1 MAMAAR
7 WMTKVLRWA
16 EIDSAPTASL
26 FNFRWRS
33 GGFRWPEFSIVDDVL
48 WSFVTV
54 FESVALVS
62 MLGFFFVFYGCTV

>member
-1 MAMAAR
+1 MAAR
-7 WMTKVLRWA
+7 WMTKALRWT
-16 EIDSAPTASL
+16 EFDSAPAASRFDL
-26 FNFRWRS
+26 RWRY
-33 GGFRWPEFSIVDDVL
+33 GAFRWPEFSIVDDVL

>member
-1 MAMAAR
+1 MAAR
-7 WMTKVLRWA
+7 WMTKALRWMDF
-16 EIDSAPTASL
+16 DSAPAASR
-26 FNFRWRS
+26 FDFRWRS
-33 GGFRWPEFSIVDDVL
+33 GGFSWPEFSIVDDVL